1 MVSEVKAGR
10 QPMPEQPPDERIHN
24 FDEVPLGY
32 TPEQA
37 FAEARR
43 CLQCKR
49 PHCVEGCPVKV
60 KIPQFVALIAEGRFE
75 EAARK
80 IKETNAFPGICGR
93 LCPQEGQCELTCVL
107 GRRDEPVAIGRL
119 ERFVADWERARG
131 DIQHPD
137 PRPPT
142 GHSVGV
148 IGSGPGGLAA
158 AADLAMWGHKVT
170 VYELFHAAGGVLRY
184 GIPRFRLPRE
194 VLDAELE
201 YLESLGVELRLNF
214 VVGRTATI
222 DDLLEE
228 HGAVFVAT
236 GAGLPRFLDV
246 PGENLLGVY
255 SANEFLTRVNLMRAD
270 RFPEYHT
277 PVHCGDD
284 VIVVGGGNVAMDAA
298 RTAVR
303 LGARKVTV
311 LYRRTRA
318 EMPARDEEI
327 VHAEEEGVRF
337 EFLAAPLE
345 MLGDDEGWL
354 RVMRCERMELGAPD
368 ETGRRRPVP
377 IEGSEFELPCDTAI
391 VAIGSRAHPLV
402 PDTTPD
408 LEVSRRGYI
417 AIDETGA
424 TSKPGVFAGGDIVT
438 GAATVIEAMGAGR
451 RAAESIHRYLTGQ
464 EPPNGA
470 PPPGVR

>member
-1 MVSEVKAGR
+1 MVSDVRAGR
-10 QPMPEQPPDERIHN
+10 QPMPEQPPDERVHN

-32 TPEQA
+32 TPQQA

-49 PHCVEGCPVKV
+49 PQCVAGCPVKV
-60 KIPQFVALIAEGRFE
+60 QIPQFVALIAEGRFE

-80 IKETNAFPGICGR
+80 IKETNALPGICGR
-93 LCPQEGQCELTCVL
+93 VCPQEAQCELTCVL
-107 GRRDEPVAIGRL
+107 ASRGEPVAIGRL

-131 DIQHPD
+131 DIQRPD

-142 GHSVGV
+142 GLSVGV
-148 IGSGPGGLAA
+148 VGSGPGGLAA
-158 AADLAMWGHKVT
+158 AADLAMWGHQVT

-194 VLDAELE
+194 VLDAELD
-201 YLESLGVELRLNF
+201 YLQSLGVTLRLNF

-222 DDLLEE
+222 DDLLTE
-228 HGAVFVAT
+228 HDAVFIAT

-270 RFPEYHT
+270 RFPEYDT
-277 PVHCGDD
+277 PVHCGND
-284 VIVVGGGNVAMDAA
+284 VMVVGGGNVAMDAA

-303 LGARKVTV
+303 LGSENVTV
-311 LYRRTRA
+311 VYRRTRA

-337 EFLAAPLE
+337 EFLAAPVEL
-345 MLGDDEGWL
+345 LGDDEGWL
-354 RVMRCERMELGAPD
+354 RALRCRRMELGAPD

-377 IEGSEFELPCDTAI
+377 IAGSEFELPCDTAI

-408 LEVSRRGYI
+408 LDVSRRGYI

-470 PPPGVR
+470 PAPPD